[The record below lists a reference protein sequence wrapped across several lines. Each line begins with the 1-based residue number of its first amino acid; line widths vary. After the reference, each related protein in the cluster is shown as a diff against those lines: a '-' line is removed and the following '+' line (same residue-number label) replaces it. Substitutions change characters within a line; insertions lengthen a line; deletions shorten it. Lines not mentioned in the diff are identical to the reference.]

1 MKKPVKDS
9 GMNCVLFRRCGNV
22 WFLMNW
28 IETGGGLGYPL
39 GHEFGG
45 DSGRNKS

>member
-1 MKKPVKDS
+1 MYKRGS
-9 GMNCVLFRRCGNV
+9 LGAALFLRERGNV

-28 IETGGGLGYPL
+28 IETEGGLRYAL